1 MGEVIYS
8 VSPWQAFMGS
18 LEAFAFL
25 FVLGV
30 VGLGMGILRRR
41 AKAPARFVMGAL
53 GVFLMVMGAT
63 LALITVRSITG
74 GPQTFTAQLNDKQI
88 ANDNCGDGS
97 TPSTCARYILEARW
111 DSTLYDLDVT
121 KETYE
126 KAQIDSCYSVTY
138 YPSQGLLGR
147 PAYLNGY
154 RSVSNITQ
162 IESVAC
168 P

>member
-1 MGEVIYS
+1 MGNVIYS
-8 VSPWQAFMGS
+8 ASPLQAFMGS

-41 AKAPARFVMGAL
+41 AKTLARFVMGAL

-63 LALITVRSITG
+63 LAFITIRSMTNG
-74 GPQTFTAQLNDKQI
+74 TQTFTAQLNDKQI
-88 ANDNCGDGS
+88 ANDNCGDSS
-97 TPSTCARYILEARW
+97 TPSTCARYILETRS

-126 KAQIDSCYSVTY
+126 KAQINSCYSVTY
-138 YPSQGLLGR
+138 YPSQGLFSR

-154 RSVSNITQ
+154 QSVSNITQ
-162 IESVAC
+162 IEGVAC
-168 P
+168 Q